1 MKPIDP
7 LEPLSLSS
15 QQRTSWRWW
24 YLVLLILGGCL
35 LVWMLLSRANA
46 PEEGGVREVGS
57 LGAQTGKSP
66 ALLLAPLVVSSRHR
80 REFGNELVAGRA
92 AR

>member
-1 MKPIDP
+1 MKPNDP
-7 LEPLSLSS
+7 LEPLSLPSP
-15 QQRTSWRWW
+15 QRPRLRWW

-35 LVWMLLSRANA
+35 FVWMLLSRANA
-46 PEEGGVREVGS
+46 PEEGGVRDVGS

-80 REFGNELVAGRA
+80 RELGNELVAGCAPR
-92 AR
+92 